1 MFTRTIVG
9 PQPAPPRHVEF
20 LIDRQ
25 GYIRARSM
33 QSGTD
38 PGWSTIAEL
47 LRESVILSKETS
59 RAPAPRRHAH

>member
-25 GYIRARSM
+25 GTIRARVIE
-33 QSGTD
+33 
-38 PGWSTIAEL
+38 PGREPVWTMAEL
-47 LRESVILSKETS
+47 LRQTLLLNKEKS